1 HQLEHVDHAAREAVL
16 VVVPDEE
23 LGHAAH
29 GAGQLAVDDGRV
41 RVADDV
47 GGDDRV
53 GGEAHH
59 ALEAALGGAF
69 DAGVDLVGRRL
80 ALQQRGD
87 VGDGA
92 DRGRDAQR
100 GAVEDAIQLRQ
111 HLAHRLRGAGAG
123 GDDVGGGA
131 ARAADVLVRRV
142 EDV

>member
-1 HQLEHVDHAAREAVL
+1 MRVSSVTSPSSMGTLKSTRTSTRLPARSAPSISCSTVRSMRGSEVLGHQLEHVDHAAREAVL

-69 DAGVDLVGRRL
+69 DAGVDLVGR
-80 ALQQRGD
+80 
-87 VGDGA
+87 
-92 DRGRDAQR
+92 
-100 GAVEDAIQLRQ
+100 
-111 HLAHRLRGAGAG
+111 
-123 GDDVGGGA
+123 
-131 ARAADVLVRRV
+131 
-142 EDV
+142 